1 MEYGRYGSVFI
12 PFLKRHCLES
22 VNKGKMLNRCRY
34 YSYFFLFSSSGHQ
47 LDSTAHPRHSE
58 RRTKQASQRL
68 HEWPQHSTSAADLG
82 VQQPASLTSSHLSS
96 QGGEGC
102 GGVAL

>member
-1 MEYGRYGSVFI
+1 
-12 PFLKRHCLES
+12 
-22 VNKGKMLNRCRY
+22 MLNQL
-34 YSYFFLFSSSGHQ
+34 SFLTSCSGHQ

-58 RRTKQASQRL
+58 RRTKQAPQRL
-68 HEWPQHSTSAADLG
+68 HERPQHSTSAADLR

-102 GGVAL
+102 GGCAVNNACRHPGI